1 MRQES
6 FSMTGYFDK
15 GKKTKRERFLGEME
29 QVLPW
34 VRPLALI
41 EPYYP
46 KGSSAGGR
54 PPLPLPLPLERMFRI
69 YCLQRWYNLSDPVAE
84 APTLEVRMDD
94 RPGVVHLVCAALAA
108 RDISV
113 RSAHVSTVGPQAV
126 DVFYLQEQ
134 GAGRLSDERA
144 AEAAHAVRG
153 ALLGTVSEQGA

>member
-34 VRPLALI
+34 VRLLVLI

-54 PPLPLPLPLERMFRI
+54 PPLPLERMFRI
-69 YCLQRWYNLSDPVAE
+69 YCLQQWYNLSDPGAE
-84 APTLEVRMDD
+84 EALYRDWAGEGVFRVSVGLEDAD
-94 RPGVVHLVCAALAA
+94 ELIADLEQAL
-108 RDISV
+108 
-113 RSAHVSTVGPQAV
+113 G
-126 DVFYLQEQ
+126 
-134 GAGRLSDERA
+134 
-144 AEAAHAVRG
+144 
-153 ALLGTVSEQGA
+153 